1 MSPLS
6 ALSLP
11 AISPRRVGLAAPLRG
26 AAGRAPAARRGAFD
40 YIRQH
45 THTCYLGVEG
55 GCGQCPSCVLR
66 ERGLHEYLTE
76 RDAALA
82 KEQRHA

>member
-1 MSPLS
+1 MS
-6 ALSLP
+6 
-11 AISPRRVGLAAPLRG
+11 
-26 AAGRAPAARRGAFD
+26 AFD

-76 RDAALA
+76 RDAAQA